1 MHIRIHEYVVYIY
14 EFIYIE
20 SLCIY
25 IIHAYCIYYIVYVM
39 YIYLNL
45 ISLVGRKPNRE
56 LAIRMPEI
64 FEQVDVNI
72 AGNYNTTESRVA
84 NYGN

>member
-1 MHIRIHEYVVYIY
+1 
-14 EFIYIE
+14 
-20 SLCIY
+20 
-25 IIHAYCIYYIVYVM
+25 M

-72 AGNYNTTESRVA
+72 AGNYNTTESRVLLTTEISLIL
-84 NYGN
+84 GVFM

>member
-1 MHIRIHEYVVYIY
+1 
-14 EFIYIE
+14 
-20 SLCIY
+20 
-25 IIHAYCIYYIVYVM
+25 M